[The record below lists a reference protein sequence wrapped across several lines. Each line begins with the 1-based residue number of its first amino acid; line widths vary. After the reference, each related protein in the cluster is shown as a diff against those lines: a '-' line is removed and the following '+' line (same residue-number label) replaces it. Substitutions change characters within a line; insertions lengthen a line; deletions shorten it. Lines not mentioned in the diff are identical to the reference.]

1 MCVHESRRKDIRLP
15 RKARHPAR
23 FTRVTDL
30 LSRAGLLNQSA
41 LTRGGGSS
49 DLEAEGSICNPRVAQ
64 VTGGGQTSL

>member
-1 MCVHESRRKDIRLP
+1 MCVHESRRKDVRLP
-15 RKARHPAR
+15 RKARRPAR